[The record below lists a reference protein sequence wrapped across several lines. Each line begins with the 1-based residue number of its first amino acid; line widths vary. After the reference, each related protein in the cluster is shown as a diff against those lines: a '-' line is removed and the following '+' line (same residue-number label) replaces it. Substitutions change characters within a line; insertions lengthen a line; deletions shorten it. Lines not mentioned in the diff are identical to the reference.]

1 MPTPTVEP
9 AGAVLDRL
17 LTTIEDGH
25 PEALRGPQDR
35 LSRLGPPLAPVSSAG
50 PLYPRW
56 KAGNGQGKSTGMVGL
71 RSMKT

>member
-1 MPTPTVEP
+1 VPTPTVEP

-25 PEALRGPQDR
+25 PEALRGLRAGYPDWD
-35 LSRLGPPLAPVSSAG
+35 RLGPGLLRGASISSLEGREWAREIYG
-50 PLYPRW
+50 I
-56 KAGNGQGKSTGMVGL
+56 VGL

>member
-25 PEALRGPQDR
+25 PEALRGLRPAIPIGTA
-35 LSRLGPPLAPVSSAG
+35 SAPVSSAG
-50 PLYPRW
+50 PLHPRW
-56 KAGNGQGKSTGMVGL
+56 KAGNGQGKSIGIVGL

>member
-1 MPTPTVEP
+1 VPTPTVEP

-25 PEALRGPQDR
+25 PEALRGLRTGYPDWD
-35 LSRLGPPLAPVSSAG
+35 RLGPGLLCRAS
-50 PLYPRW
+50 YPRW
-56 KAGNGQGKSTGMVGL
+56 KAGNGQGKSTGMIGL